1 MIFSDTR
8 NFVAGDRI
16 ERRLA
21 AVLVADV
28 AGYSRLMHLN
38 EEATHARVTALL
50 SHTVLPAIAEYGGRM
65 IKSTG
70 DGLLAE
76 FASAVD
82 AVRAAMQFQ
91 GDVYTLAMKDAQD
104 ERILF
109 RVGIN
114 IGDIIVGTDDIFG
127 DGVNIAARLEGIAEP
142 GGICLSSSAY
152 DQVYGKIGIGFADLG
167 ARDLKNIARPVHAYA
182 LIPDGS
188 DPARVTSGTQLS
200 PVPTPRL
207 SIVVLPFVNIGGD
220 PEQDYF
226 VDGMIESLT
235 TDLSRIHGS
244 FVIARNTAFA
254 FKGRSP
260 DVRQI
265 GRELNVR
272 YVVEGSVQRRGDRLR
287 VNVQLIDA
295 ETGNHLWAERF
306 DKPVAGFFD
315 MQDEIV
321 SRLANTLDAQL
332 VEAEARRAG
341 RSPHPDAMDLYFQ
354 GRACWNKGVTPE
366 HLGRARAFLER
377 ALALDPDNVDA
388 MVGWATVVATVA
400 GSFASDDRAAQLAV
414 AEETVHRALSMAPRH
429 AGAHLAL
436 GAVQMFTNRATEGI
450 DTCRRALTLNHNLA
464 DAHGCIGMGK
474 YFVDRAEET
483 EAHILEALRLSPRDI
498 HAYRWMQFVGI
509 AKGQIG
515 ADAEAAE
522 WLRRSIEANRNFPL
536 AHFHLAEALAL
547 LGRLDEAR
555 TAART
560 GLALQPDFTLRR
572 YRMNALSDNPAYLA
586 GRERSAQGMR
596 LAGVPEG

>member
-1 MIFSDTR
+1 MFFSDTKGV
-8 NFVAGDRI
+8 VAGDRI

-50 SHTVLPAIAEYGGRM
+50 SHKILPAINEYGGRV
-65 IKSTG
+65 IKRTG

-76 FASAVD
+76 FGSAVD

-91 GDVYTLAMKDAQD
+91 GGVYTTAMRDARDDQ
-104 ERILF
+104 ILF

-114 IGDIIVGTDDIFG
+114 IGDIIAGADDIFG

-152 DQVYGKIGIGFADLG
+152 DQVYGKIGVGFADLG
-167 ARDLKNIARPVHAYA
+167 TRDLKNIARPVHAYA

-188 DPARVTSGTQLS
+188 DAPAVTTSGPLAAAAA
-200 PVPTPRL
+200 PRL
-207 SIVVLPFVNIGGD
+207 SIVVLPFANIGGD

-272 YVVEGSVQRRGDRLR
+272 YVIEGSVQRRGDRLR

-295 ETGNHLWAERF
+295 ESGNHLWAERF
-306 DKPVAGFFD
+306 DKPIADFFD
-315 MQDEIV
+315 VQDEIV

-366 HLGRARAFLER
+366 HLGHARDYFER

-388 MVGWATVVATVA
+388 MAGWATVVATAA
-400 GSFASDDRAAQLAV
+400 GSFASDDRAAQLAA
-414 AEETVHRALSMAPRH
+414 AERTLNRALSLAPRH

-450 DTCRRALTLNHNLA
+450 DTCRRALALNCNLA
-464 DAHGCIGMGK
+464 DAHGCIGVGK
-474 YFVDRAEET
+474 YFVGRAEET

-522 WLRRSIEANRNFPL
+522 WLRRSVEANRNFPL

-555 TAART
+555 AAART

-586 GRERSAQGMR
+586 GRERSAHGMG